1 MLNVII
7 LTGRLVKDPELR
19 KSANGDKSFATF
31 TLAVDN
37 TLKEADGT
45 RGTCFID
52 ARVIN
57 SDRAELLAKYCHKG
71 SKVAVHGSLNQRNFI
86 RQDGSKGKVYELS
99 VDNIEFLDPLPEK
112 PVDDVQEAEQAE
124 AELVEA
130 GMAEPQQEAKFD
142 PYTGKPLK
150 PKAKK

>member
-19 KSANGDKSFATF
+19 KSASDKSFATF

-37 TLKEADGT
+37 TLKDADGT
-45 RGTCFID
+45 KGTCFID
-52 ARVIN
+52 ARIIN
-57 SDRAELLAKYCHKG
+57 SDRAEVFCKYCRKG
-71 SKVAVHGSLNQRNFI
+71 SKVAIHGSLNQRNFI
-86 RQDGSKGKVYELS
+86 RQDGSKGKTYELL
-99 VDNIEFLDPLPEK
+99 VDNVEFLDPKPEQ
-112 PVDDVQEAEQAE
+112 DADEVQE

-130 GMAEPQQEAKFD
+130 VMAEPQEEPKFD

-150 PKAKK
+150 PTKKK

>member
-19 KSANGDKSFATF
+19 KSASDKSFATF

-86 RQDGSKGKVYELS
+86 RQDGTKGKVYELL
-99 VDNIEFLDPLPEK
+99 VDNIEFLDPKPEEK
-112 PVDDVQEAEQAE
+112 VDEVQEAELIE
-124 AELVEA
+124 V
-130 GMAEPQQEAKFD
+130 GMAEPQQEPKFD

-150 PKAKK
+150 PSKKK